1 MAFCGTSS
9 QFGTVVFNSEKAF
22 QKNDLCSP
30 NICNF
35 ILGKQ
40 ILERT
45 NNFISVEFSQQIIKT
60 KMCKRLTAHTD
71 SAAGD
76 KQMHF
81 GNSSNSVQDCYQCRV
96 TPLSSN

>member
-30 NICNF
+30 DICNF
-35 ILGKQ
+35 I
-40 ILERT
+40 
-45 NNFISVEFSQQIIKT
+45 
-60 KMCKRLTAHTD
+60 LTAHTD

-81 GNSSNSVQDCYQCRV
+81 GNSSDSVQDCY
-96 TPLSSN
+96 